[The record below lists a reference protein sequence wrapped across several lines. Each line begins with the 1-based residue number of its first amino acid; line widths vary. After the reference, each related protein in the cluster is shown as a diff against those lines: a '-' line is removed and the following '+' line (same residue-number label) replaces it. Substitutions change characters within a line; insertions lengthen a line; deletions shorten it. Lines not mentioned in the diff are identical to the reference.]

1 MYKMLVLKC
10 LQNNIVYSSQ
20 TYLTEYYAK
29 HVASLVKCNKANVDA
44 VVSSLFEFNWC
55 CVDGIFPI

>member
-1 MYKMLVLKC
+1 VQLNSYDWCCTPDDDPVKG
-10 LQNNIVYSSQ
+10 S
-20 TYLTEYYAK
+20 K